1 VITTP
6 FTNQRQIDVVKEEA
20 ALQLDQRHRTDVYAV
35 AINTLKISI
44 TNHLPRIRT
53 SLNVTFR
60 AVTTH
65 GPNRSHDAELLD
77 ESFVQRSKLSIQS

>member
-1 VITTP
+1 MITTP
-6 FTNQRQIDVVKEEA
+6 FTNQRQIDVVKKEA
-20 ALQLDQRHRTDVYAV
+20 ALQLDQRHRTDVHAV

-65 GPNRSHDAELLD
+65 GPCRAASRR
-77 ESFVQRSKLSIQS
+77 FQRFGPTL